1 MTVTIPE
8 KLLIKTYRQMI
19 GDDFGATICLVDL
32 SDELKKPVAK
42 IKSLGEQLVR
52 KGLAK
57 LASDTSHGWTAFT
70 LTSEGWEYVR
80 KQKGMANKPV
90 RKLHASKG
98 FGVVSAKAFQVATV
112 LKVKPSIKAA
122 GAAYQTAT
130 FLEAK
135 GLRAVPIATAAKR
148 PVKKVVSG
156 DKKKQKI
163 IPHLNLRCP
172 ACGYYAKTTP
182 EWMSKGRLKCPVDG
196 KDLLTKI
203 ERGETRGRRF

>member
-19 GDDFGATICLVDL
+19 GKNLEATICLVDL

-57 LASDTSHGWTAFT
+57 LTLDAVHDLTALT
-70 LTSEGWEYVR
+70 LTSEGWSYVS
-80 KQKGMANKPV
+80 KQKGIANKPSAQ
-90 RKLHASKG
+90 KLHAPKG
-98 FGVVSAKAFQVATV
+98 FEIVPSKPFQVATV
-112 LKVKPSIKAA
+112 LKAKPSIKAT
-122 GAAYQTAT
+122 GAAYQTAV

-135 GLRAVPIATAAKR
+135 GLRAVPIAAVAKR
-148 PVKKVVSG
+148 PVKKVASG
-156 DKKKQKI
+156 DKKQKV